1 MIIKESGCVDCDLPC
16 IYQTCPYYEITRY
29 LCDEC
34 KEEDTLYSFDG
45 QELCSECI
53 LKRLPKINERD
64 IW

>member
-34 KEEDTLYSFDG
+34 EAEDILYNFDG
-45 QELCSECI
+45 QELCAECI
-53 LKRLPKINERD
+53 LKRLPKINESD